1 MTDRL
6 VWTFLIS
13 GLVIQAA
20 ALGIG
25 FSSVGWRWPLVGA
38 GVLVSL
44 GSLLA
49 AFLDGGKLDGQ
60 VLAYIG
66 FNVLVLGLA
75 VGHALSAHPAIAWS
89 LRIGIII
96 QALGMGFLALF
107 LATFKMKM
115 F

>member
-6 VWTFLIS
+6 VWTLLIS
-13 GLVIQAA
+13 GLLIQAA
-20 ALGIG
+20 ALGVG
-25 FSSVGWRWPLVGA
+25 FTSLGWRWSLVGA

-49 AFLDGGKLDGQ
+49 AFLDGGKLDGA
-60 VLAYIG
+60 VIAYIG
-66 FNVLVLGLA
+66 FNVVVLGLA
-75 VGHALSAHPAIAWS
+75 VGHALSVHPALVWA
-89 LRIGIII
+89 LRIGILI
-96 QALGMGFLALF
+96 QALGMGLLALF

>member
-13 GLVIQAA
+13 GLVLQAA

-25 FSSVGWRWPLVGA
+25 FTSVGWRWPLVGA
-38 GVLVSL
+38 GLLVSL

-49 AFLDGGKLDGQ
+49 AFLDGGKPDGPG
-60 VLAYIG
+60 LTFIG
-66 FNVLVLGLA
+66 FSVLVMGLA
-75 VGHALSAHPAIAWS
+75 VGHAFSLHPALAWS
-89 LRIGIII
+89 LRIGIAI
-96 QALGMGFLALF
+96 QAFGMGFLVLF

>member
-13 GLVIQAA
+13 GLLIQAA
-20 ALGIG
+20 ALGTG
-25 FSSVGWRWPLVGA
+25 FTSVGWRWPLVGA

-60 VLAYIG
+60 VLAFIG
-66 FNVLVLGLA
+66 FSVLVLGLA
-75 VGHALSAHPAIAWS
+75 IAHAFSTHPALAWS
-89 LRIGIII
+89 LRIGMIL
-96 QALGMGFLALF
+96 QALGMGFLVLF

>member
-6 VWTFLIS
+6 VWTLLIS
-13 GLVIQAA
+13 GLLIQAA

-25 FSSVGWRWPLVGA
+25 FSSVGWRWPFVGA

-49 AFLDGGKLDGQ
+49 AFLDGGKPDGAL
-60 VLAYIG
+60 LAYVG

-75 VGHALSAHPAIAWS
+75 LGQAFSTHPALVWS
-89 LRIGIII
+89 LRIGVGI
-96 QALGMGFLALF
+96 QALGMVLLALF